1 MEEPNELEGS
11 DSRVLL
17 VLNGDIPDRRIM
29 DALMVSHSLVVSA
42 DGATNRLLE
51 MKMAPHVVIG
61 DLDSI
66 LPSFRAAIAATT
78 TVVERPDQYSTDF
91 EKALIYIRER
101 GFKSISL
108 VGVKGG
114 RFDHQI
120 TNLSVIRQFS
130 LEFDFVLHDDDG
142 IGYVLSERTPHWS
155 QDVPSETIVSLLPLS
170 EVRGI
175 TTEQLKYPLKNETL
189 TFGMRNGQSNV
200 SLGGTVSIS
209 LKAGALICYLLQTS
223 ERPEHE

>member
-1 MEEPNELEGS
+1 MEEPNELERS

-17 VLNGDIPDRRIM
+17 VLNGQIPERRIM
-29 DALMVSHSLVVSA
+29 EALMASHSLVVSA

-66 LPSFRAAIAATT
+66 LPACRAAIATGT
-78 TVVERPDQYSTDF
+78 TVIERPDQYSTDF
-91 EKALIYIRER
+91 EKALMYIRES

-114 RFDHQI
+114 RLDHQI

-130 LEFDFVLHDDDG
+130 SEFDFVLHDDDG
-142 IGYVLSERTPHWS
+142 IGYVLSERSPYWS
-155 QDVPSETIVSLLPLS
+155 QDVPSETVISLLPLS

-209 LKAGALICYLLQTS
+209 LKAGALICYLLQT
-223 ERPEHE
+223 PE